1 MNATRSLI
9 CAALGVAAC
18 TLLGGCFT
26 KPSIGMPDASTLS
39 YDGHSV
45 IGPDCAELERKS
57 LVSNAGFRRPSIAFG
72 CATYSNLAA
81 QIARPADIVTP
92 LPLGPAD
99 GAVAAAGVR
108 RYQTDQV
115 TPLDATTTRQQEKP

>member
-1 MNATRSLI
+1 MSIRSLFYASI
-9 CAALGVAAC
+9 ALAAC

-45 IGPDCAELERKS
+45 IGPDCTDLERES
-57 LVSNAGFRRPSIAFG
+57 LVTNAGFRRPSVAFG

-81 QIARPADIVTP
+81 QIARPADIVSP
-92 LPLGPAD
+92 KPMGPAD
-99 GAVAAAGVR
+99 GAVAAAAVR
-108 RYQTDQV
+108 RYQLNEV
-115 TPLDATTTRQQEKP
+115 TPLDQTSTRQQAK